1 MTRREE
7 FEQALRELN
16 IDEFYSLEL
25 SEGGDGYGYKD
36 ISTKILFAGF
46 RIGMESAKAQAVPQW
61 IPVSERLPDEDYG
74 YFLVT
79 RKHWRID
86 DPRVCC
92 SFYIKDRDRA
102 KREYANGYSRKY
114 QGKDSIHFECSRGGF
129 IITHWMPFPAAPE
142 QQK

>member
-1 MTRREE
+1 MTHREE
-7 FEQALRELN
+7 LSNDQKNLN
-16 IDEFYSLEL
+16 WLLGLEKETL
-25 SEGGDGYGYKD
+25 ADMAHQQS
-36 ISTKILFAGF
+36 KIIEKLQKA
-46 RIGMESAKAQAVPQW
+46 AKAQAVPQW

-142 QQK
+142 QNK

>member
-1 MTRREE
+1 MTQREE
-7 FEQALRELN
+7 YESAFKGYNLVRSKSDSSKYGDKVSQRMWEAYQ
-16 IDEFYSLEL
+16 
-25 SEGGDGYGYKD
+25 EGFK
-36 ISTKILFAGF
+36 A
-46 RIGMESAKAQAVPQW
+46 AKAQAVPQW

-142 QQK
+142 QNK